1 MRLFLVDDSQVVRK
15 RLLDLSN
22 QVPGV
27 DVVGTAATAAEAVA
41 GLYLYRPDVLIL
53 DIHLGPR
60 TGFDLLNLVGQ
71 ELPETVVVLITS
83 GATEPYRA
91 AAAKLGVTYLFDK
104 ANDISQL
111 QGALTELVA
120 AKTRKLQSTIPA
132 GSPTN

>member
-22 QVPGV
+22 QIPGV

-41 GLYLYRPDVLIL
+41 GLCLYRPDVLIL
-53 DIHLGPR
+53 DIHLGQR
-60 TGFDLLNLVGQ
+60 TGFDLLNIVGT
-71 ELPETVVVLITS
+71 ELPEMVVMLITS

-91 AAAKLGVTYLFDK
+91 AAAKLGVNYLFDK

-120 AKTRKLQSTIPA
+120 AKTEESRNALQA
-132 GSPTN
+132 LR